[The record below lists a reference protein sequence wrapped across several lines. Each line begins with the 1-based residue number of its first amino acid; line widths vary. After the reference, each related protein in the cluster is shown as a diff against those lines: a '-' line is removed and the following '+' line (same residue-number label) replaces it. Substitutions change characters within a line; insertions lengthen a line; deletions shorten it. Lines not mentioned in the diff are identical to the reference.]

1 MIIVELMLTII
12 MLLLMAGGYLL
23 MDRLDT
29 FLASDKVIKVAY
41 QDETQSILVY
51 KGDTDVSMLLETVDV
66 NDKSLVFAND
76 YEDYELRGCK
86 AIVAISDND
95 AENLMLCVKA
105 KHTKSG
111 ITTIARCNN
120 NLNLEIFREAGVTKI
135 VTTMTMMDSIRQLLK
150 ESDNNA

>member
-1 MIIVELMLTII
+1 MELILTII
-12 MLLLMAGGYLL
+12 MLILMAAGYIL

-29 FLASDKVIKVAY
+29 FLASDKIIKAVS
-41 QDETQSILVY
+41 QEDTQSILVY
-51 KGDTDVSMLLETVDV
+51 KGDTDLSMILETVDDR
-66 NDKSLVFAND
+66 DKSLVFAKD

-95 AENLMLCVKA
+95 ADNLMLCVKA
-105 KHTKSG
+105 KHTKTG

-135 VTTMTMMDSIRQLLK
+135 VTTITMMDSIRQLLK
-150 ESDNNA
+150 ESDRNA

>member
-1 MIIVELMLTII
+1 MELILTII
-12 MLLLMAGGYLL
+12 MLLLMAAGYIL

-29 FLASDKVIKVAY
+29 FLASDKIIKAVS
-41 QDETQSILVY
+41 QEDTQSILVY
-51 KGDTDVSMLLETVDV
+51 KGDTDLSMILETVDDR
-66 NDKSLVFAND
+66 DKSLVFAKD

-95 AENLMLCVKA
+95 ADNLMLCVKA
-105 KHTKSG
+105 KHTKAG

-135 VTTMTMMDSIRQLLK
+135 VTTITMMDSIRQLLK
-150 ESDNNA
+150 ESDKNA

>member
-1 MIIVELMLTII
+1 MELILTII
-12 MLLLMAGGYLL
+12 MLILMAAGYIL

-29 FLASDKVIKVAY
+29 FLASDKIIKAVS
-41 QDETQSILVY
+41 QEDTQSILVY
-51 KGDTDVSMLLETVDV
+51 KGDTDLSMILETVDDR
-66 NDKSLVFAND
+66 DKSLVFAKD

-95 AENLMLCVKA
+95 ADNLMLCVKA
-105 KHTKSG
+105 KHTKAG

-135 VTTMTMMDSIRQLLK
+135 VTTITMMDSIRQLLK
-150 ESDNNA
+150 ESDKNA

>member
-1 MIIVELMLTII
+1 MELILTII
-12 MLLLMAGGYLL
+12 MLILMAAGYIL

-29 FLASDKVIKVAY
+29 FLASDKIIKAVS
-41 QDETQSILVY
+41 QEDTQSILVY
-51 KGDTDVSMLLETVDV
+51 KGDTDLSMILETVDDR
-66 NDKSLVFAND
+66 DKSLVFAQD

-95 AENLMLCVKA
+95 ADNLMLCVKA
-105 KHTKSG
+105 KHTKAG

-135 VTTMTMMDSIRQLLK
+135 VTTITMMDSIRQLLK
-150 ESDNNA
+150 ESDKNA

>member
-1 MIIVELMLTII
+1 MELILTII
-12 MLLLMAGGYLL
+12 MLILMAAGYIL

-29 FLASDKVIKVAY
+29 FLASDKIIKAVS
-41 QDETQSILVY
+41 QEDTQSILVY
-51 KGDTDVSMLLETVDV
+51 KGDTDLSMILETVDDR
-66 NDKSLVFAND
+66 DKSLVFAQD

-95 AENLMLCVKA
+95 ADNLMLCVKA
-105 KHTKSG
+105 KHTKAG

-120 NLNLEIFREAGVTKI
+120 NLNLEIFREVGVTKI

-150 ESDNNA
+150 ESDKNA

>member
-1 MIIVELMLTII
+1 MELILTII
-12 MLLLMAGGYLL
+12 MLILMAAGYIL
-23 MDRLDT
+23 MDRLDA
-29 FLASDKVIKVAY
+29 FLASDKVIKVDN
-41 QDETQSILVY
+41 QEEIQSILVY
-51 KGDTDVSMLLETVDV
+51 KGDTDVSMLLETVDAD
-66 NDKSLVFAND
+66 DKSLVFAND

-150 ESDNNA
+150 ESGKNA

>member
-1 MIIVELMLTII
+1 MELILTII
-12 MLLLMAGGYLL
+12 MLILMAAGYIL

-29 FLASDKVIKVAY
+29 FLASDKIIKAVS
-41 QDETQSILVY
+41 QEDTQSILVY
-51 KGDTDVSMLLETVDV
+51 KGDTDLSMILETVDDR
-66 NDKSLVFAND
+66 NKSLVFAKD

-95 AENLMLCVKA
+95 ADNLMLCVKA
-105 KHTKSG
+105 KHTKAG

-135 VTTMTMMDSIRQLLK
+135 VTTITMMDSIRQLLK
-150 ESDNNA
+150 ESDKNA

>member
-1 MIIVELMLTII
+1 MELILTII
-12 MLLLMAGGYLL
+12 MLILMAAGYIL

-29 FLASDKVIKVAY
+29 FLASDKIIKAVS
-41 QDETQSILVY
+41 QEDTQSILVY
-51 KGDTDVSMLLETVDV
+51 KGDTDLSMILETVDDR
-66 NDKSLVFAND
+66 DKSLVFAKD
-76 YEDYELRGCK
+76 YEDYEIRSCK

-95 AENLMLCVKA
+95 ADNLMLCVKA
-105 KHTKSG
+105 KHTKAG

-150 ESDNNA
+150 ESDKNA

>member
-1 MIIVELMLTII
+1 MELILTII
-12 MLLLMAGGYLL
+12 MLILMAAGYIL

-29 FLASDKVIKVAY
+29 FLASDKIIKAVS
-41 QDETQSILVY
+41 QEDTQSILVY
-51 KGDTDVSMLLETVDV
+51 KGDTDLSMILETVDDR
-66 NDKSLVFAND
+66 DKSLVFAKD

-95 AENLMLCVKA
+95 ADNLMLCVKA
-105 KHTKSG
+105 KHTKTG

-135 VTTMTMMDSIRQLLK
+135 VTTITMMDSIRQLLK
-150 ESDNNA
+150 ESDKNA

>member
-1 MIIVELMLTII
+1 MELILTII
-12 MLLLMAGGYLL
+12 MLILMAAGYIL

-29 FLASDKVIKVAY
+29 FLASDKIIKAVS
-41 QDETQSILVY
+41 QEDTQSILVY
-51 KGDTDVSMLLETVDV
+51 KGDTDLSMILETVDDR
-66 NDKSLVFAND
+66 DKSLVFAQD

-95 AENLMLCVKA
+95 ADNLMLCVKA
-105 KHTKSG
+105 KHTKAG

-150 ESDNNA
+150 ESDKNA

>member
-1 MIIVELMLTII
+1 MELILTII
-12 MLLLMAGGYLL
+12 MLILMAAGYIL

-29 FLASDKVIKVAY
+29 FLASDKIIKAVS
-41 QDETQSILVY
+41 QEDTQSILVY
-51 KGDTDVSMLLETVDV
+51 KGDTDLSMILETVDDR
-66 NDKSLVFAND
+66 DKSLVFAKD

-95 AENLMLCVKA
+95 ADNLMLCVKA
-105 KHTKSG
+105 KHTKAG

-120 NLNLEIFREAGVTKI
+120 NLNLEIFREVGVTKI

-150 ESDNNA
+150 ESDKNA